1 MKKLLPLIGS
11 MSLLLGLVACD
22 TTTSSTLPDINDFNE
37 EVTLSEGL
45 EAISLAYENVLDANT
60 IKIGADLTNVST
72 DVTAATQVLVDGVLQ
87 QTTTV
92 NSKQN
97 LTSSIDFALNI
108 DDTKTVDQAFKGIV
122 SVGDTNM
129 TGSTVTDGVNLEFDF
144 NFESV
149 SAYLDGSKVY
159 LDVTN
164 TGIYDQI
171 LEIVTTA
178 NGGSTSQT
186 EQLEAIFE
194 QIGEKIAFDLSS
206 LNNSTSLPV
215 LGDFFNSLPSA
226 DEIVTSVE
234 QILTTLP
241 VLSDLLTFKT
251 NGEDTL
257 VNINVTND
265 DLFELVAFILSS
277 SDPNV
282 PPMTAEEVEEMAGD
296 SFNINSFDINIV
308 IDSVGYISYLD
319 TDIDMKTTTASTNS
333 SITPGGDAAVET
345 NTTVTSNVVF
355 DTTFTFDFSEE
366 TLELPSDL
374 DSYYLVPISQSGDVG
389 TI

>member
-186 EQLEAIFE
+186 EQLEAIFD

-265 DLFELVAFILSS
+265 DLFEFVAFILSS

-319 TDIDMKTTTASTNS
+319 TDIDMKTKSSSNSNINPGDDTAV
-333 SITPGGDAAVET
+333 AT

-374 DSYYLVPISQSGDVG
+374 DSYFLVPISQSGDVG

>member
-11 MSLLLGLVACD
+11 MALLLTLGACEQQ
-22 TTTSSTLPDINDFNE
+22 TSSTLPDINDFNE

-60 IKIGADLTNVST
+60 IKIGADLTNVSI
-72 DVTAATQVLVDGVLQ
+72 DVASVTQVLVDGVLQ
-87 QTTTV
+87 QTATI

-97 LTSSIDFALNI
+97 LTSSIDIALNI

-129 TGSTVTDGVNLEFDF
+129 NATVTMDDVNLEFGF
-144 NFESV
+144 NFDSIN
-149 SAYLDGSKVY
+149 AYLDGSKVY

-164 TGIYDQI
+164 SGIYDQI

-178 NGGSTSQT
+178 NGGSTSQA

-194 QIGEKIAFDLSS
+194 EIGEKIAFDLST
-206 LNNSTSLPV
+206 LNNSTSFPV

-226 DEIVTSVE
+226 EEIVTNIE

-257 VNINVTND
+257 VNISLTND
-265 DLFELVAFILSS
+265 DLFEFVAFILSS
-277 SDPNV
+277 TDPDV
-282 PPMTAEEVEEMAGD
+282 PPMTAEEVEEMVGD
-296 SFNINSFDINIV
+296 LFNINTFDINVV
-308 IDSVGYISYLD
+308 IDNAGYISYLD
-319 TDIDMKTTTASTNS
+319 TDIDMKTTSES
-333 SITPGGDAAVET
+333 SSSSNTPGVITNVTET
-345 NTTVTSNVVF
+345 YNVVF

-374 DSYYLVPISQSGDVG
+374 DSYYLVPLNEV
-389 TI
+389 TY

>member
-11 MSLLLGLVACD
+11 MALLLTLGACEQQ
-22 TTTSSTLPDINDFNE
+22 TSSTLPDIDDFNE

-60 IKIGADLTNVST
+60 IKIGADLTNVSN
-72 DVTAATQVLVDGVLQ
+72 DVTSVTQVLVDGVLQ
-87 QTTTV
+87 QTATI
-92 NSKQN
+92 NSEQN
-97 LTSSIDFALNI
+97 LTSSIDIALNI

-129 TGSTVTDGVNLEFDF
+129 NATVTMDDVNVELDLSFDSI
-144 NFESV
+144 N
-149 SAYLDGSKVY
+149 AYLDGSKVY

-164 TGIYDQI
+164 SGIYDQI

-178 NGGSTSQT
+178 SGDSTSQV

-194 QIGEKIAFDLSS
+194 QIGEKIAFDLST

-226 DEIVTSVE
+226 DEIVTNIE

-277 SDPNV
+277 SDPDI
-282 PPMTAEEVEEMAGD
+282 PPMTAEEVEEMVGD
-296 SFNINSFDINIV
+296 LFNINTFDINVV
-308 IDSVGYISYLD
+308 IDNAGYISYLD
-319 TDIDMKTTTASTNS
+319 TDVDMKTTSESSNS
-333 SITPGGDAAVET
+333 SITPGGDAGVITNVTET
-345 NTTVTSNVVF
+345 YNVVF

-374 DSYYLVPISQSGDVG
+374 DSYYLVPLNEV
-389 TI
+389 TY

>member
-72 DVTAATQVLVDGVLQ
+72 DVTAVTQVLVDGVLQ

-186 EQLEAIFE
+186 EQLEAIFD

-265 DLFELVAFILSS
+265 DLFEFVAFILSS

-319 TDIDMKTTTASTNS
+319 TDIDMKTKSSSNSNINPGDDTAV
-333 SITPGGDAAVET
+333 AT

-374 DSYYLVPISQSGDVG
+374 DSYFLVPISQSGDVG

>member
-22 TTTSSTLPDINDFNE
+22 TTTSPTLPDINDFNE
-37 EVTLSEGL
+37 EVTISEGL

-72 DVTAATQVLVDGVLQ
+72 DATTVTQVLVDGVQ
-87 QTTTV
+87 QTTTTM
-92 NSKQN
+92 SKQN

-129 TGSTVTDGVNLEFDF
+129 TGSATIDDVNLEFGF

-186 EQLEAIFE
+186 EQLEAIFD

-265 DLFELVAFILSS
+265 DLFELMAFILSS
-277 SDPNV
+277 SNPNV
-282 PPMTAEEVEEMAGD
+282 PPMTAEEVEEMVGD

-319 TDIDMKTTTASTNS
+319 TDIDMKTKSSSNSNINPGDDTAV
-333 SITPGGDAAVET
+333 AT

-374 DSYYLVPISQSGDVG
+374 DSYFLVPISQSGDVG

>member
-22 TTTSSTLPDINDFNE
+22 TTTSPTLPDINDFNE
-37 EVTLSEGL
+37 EVTISEGL

-72 DVTAATQVLVDGVLQ
+72 DATTVTQVLVDGVQ
-87 QTTTV
+87 QTTTTM
-92 NSKQN
+92 SKQN

-129 TGSTVTDGVNLEFDF
+129 TGSATIDDVNLEFGF

-164 TGIYDQI
+164 SGIYDQI

-186 EQLEAIFE
+186 EQLEAIFD

-265 DLFELVAFILSS
+265 DLFELMAFILSS
-277 SDPNV
+277 SNPNV
-282 PPMTAEEVEEMAGD
+282 PPMTAEEVEEMVGD

-319 TDIDMKTTTASTNS
+319 TDIDMKTKSSSNSNINPGDDTAV
-333 SITPGGDAAVET
+333 AT

-374 DSYYLVPISQSGDVG
+374 DSYFLVPISQSGDVG

>member
-11 MSLLLGLVACD
+11 MALLLTLGACEQQ
-22 TTTSSTLPDINDFNE
+22 TSSTLPDIDDFNE

-60 IKIGADLTNVST
+60 IKIGADLTNVSN
-72 DVTAATQVLVDGVLQ
+72 DVTSVTQVLVDGVLQ
-87 QTTTV
+87 QTATI
-92 NSKQN
+92 NSEQN
-97 LTSSIDFALNI
+97 LTSSIDIALNI

-129 TGSTVTDGVNLEFDF
+129 NATVTMDDVNLEFGF
-144 NFESV
+144 NFDSIN
-149 SAYLDGSKVY
+149 AYLDGSKVY

-164 TGIYDQI
+164 SGIYDQI
-171 LEIVTTA
+171 LEMVTTA
-178 NGGSTSQT
+178 NGGSTSQA

-194 QIGEKIAFDLSS
+194 EIGEKIAFDLSS

-226 DEIVTSVE
+226 EEIVTNIE

-257 VNINVTND
+257 VNISLTND
-265 DLFELVAFILSS
+265 DLFEFVAFILSS
-277 SDPNV
+277 ANPDV

-296 SFNINSFDINIV
+296 LFNINTFDINVV
-308 IDSVGYISYLD
+308 IDNAGYISYLD
-319 TDIDMKTTTASTNS
+319 TDIDMKTTSESSNS
-333 SITPGGDAAVET
+333 SITPTPDGDAGVITNVTET
-345 NTTVTSNVVF
+345 YNVVF

-366 TLELPSDL
+366 TLQLPSDL
-374 DSYYLVPISQSGDVG
+374 DSYYLVPLNEV
-389 TI
+389 TY

>member
-72 DVTAATQVLVDGVLQ
+72 DTTTVTQVLVDGVLQ
-87 QTTTV
+87 QTTTTS
-92 NSKQN
+92 SKQN

-129 TGSTVTDGVNLEFDF
+129 TGSATIDDVNLEFGF

-171 LEIVTTA
+171 LEIVNTA

-186 EQLEAIFE
+186 EQLEAIFD

-282 PPMTAEEVEEMAGD
+282 PPMTAEEVEEMVGD

-319 TDIDMKTTTASTNS
+319 TDIDMKTTSSSNSNINPGDDTAV
-333 SITPGGDAAVET
+333 AT

>member
-22 TTTSSTLPDINDFNE
+22 TTTSPTLPDINDFNE

-72 DVTAATQVLVDGVLQ
+72 DTTTVTQVLVDGVLQ
-87 QTTTV
+87 QTTTTS
-92 NSKQN
+92 SKQN

-129 TGSTVTDGVNLEFDF
+129 TGSATIDDVNLEFGF

-186 EQLEAIFE
+186 EQLEAIFD

-206 LNNSTSLPV
+206 LN
-215 LGDFFNSLPSA
+215 
-226 DEIVTSVE
+226 
-234 QILTTLP
+234 
-241 VLSDLLTFKT
+241 
-251 NGEDTL
+251 
-257 VNINVTND
+257 
-265 DLFELVAFILSS
+265 ILS
-277 SDPNV
+277 
-282 PPMTAEEVEEMAGD
+282 
-296 SFNINSFDINIV
+296 NS
-308 IDSVGYISYLD
+308 
-319 TDIDMKTTTASTNS
+319 
-333 SITPGGDAAVET
+333 
-345 NTTVTSNVVF
+345 
-355 DTTFTFDFSEE
+355 
-366 TLELPSDL
+366 
-374 DSYYLVPISQSGDVG
+374 
-389 TI
+389 

>member
-72 DVTAATQVLVDGVLQ
+72 DTTTVTQVLVDGVLQ
-87 QTTTV
+87 QTTTTS
-92 NSKQN
+92 SKQN

-129 TGSTVTDGVNLEFDF
+129 TGSTVTDGVNLEFGF

-186 EQLEAIFE
+186 EQLEAIFD

-277 SDPNV
+277 SNPNV
-282 PPMTAEEVEEMAGD
+282 PPITAEEVEEMAGD

-319 TDIDMKTTTASTNS
+319 TDIDMKTTSSSNSNINPGDDTAV
-333 SITPGGDAAVET
+333 AT

-374 DSYYLVPISQSGDVG
+374 DSYYLVPLSQPGDVG